1 MVGLDGR
8 DGVRPV
14 SRRPLHQPVRRGFT
28 VIEAIATIVV
38 LAVLG
43 SITSLLILNAVDGY
57 SDTATSAQLHG
68 EASIALDRAVREL
81 RRIEL
86 DSGASGIAPN
96 IDTVTATSIT
106 WSDSG
111 ADSYSLSLSGAD
123 LMLAVDGGA
132 AAVLLADAT
141 AFSVAT
147 YDESNTALA
156 ASLTGVACDP
166 IRRVALEVTLQR
178 HGVSETLRTKLF
190 IRSTMSGGGS

>member
-1 MVGLDGR
+1 MIGR
-8 DGVRPV
+8 QRH
-14 SRRPLHQPVRRGFT
+14 LATLRGFT
-28 VIEAIATIVV
+28 LIESIASMVV

-57 SDTATSAQLHG
+57 SDAATSAQLHG

-106 WSDSG
+106 WSDSAPG
-111 ADSYSLSLSGAD
+111 SYSLSVSGSD
-123 LMLAVDGGA
+123 VMLAVDGGA
-132 AAVLLADAT
+132 AAILLADAT

-166 IRRVALEVTLQR
+166 IRRIAIDVTLRQ
-178 HGVSETLRTKLF
+178 GEVIESLRTKLF

>member
-1 MVGLDGR
+1 MIGR
-8 DGVRPV
+8 
-14 SRRPLHQPVRRGFT
+14 RRHLVALRGFT
-28 VIEAIATIVV
+28 LIEAIATIVV

-43 SITSLLILNAVDGY
+43 SVTSLLILNAVDGY

-96 IDTVTATSIT
+96 IDSVTATSIT
-106 WSDSG
+106 WSDSA

-123 LMLAVDGGA
+123 VMLAVDGGA

-166 IRRVALEVTLQR
+166 IRRIAIDVTLRQ
-178 HGVSETLRTKLF
+178 GEVIESLRTKVF

>member
-1 MVGLDGR
+1 ML
-8 DGVRPV
+8 
-14 SRRPLHQPVRRGFT
+14 RGFT
-28 VIEAIATIVV
+28 LIELIATIVV

-57 SDTATSAQLHG
+57 SEAATSAQLHG

-81 RRIEL
+81 RKIEL
-86 DSGASGIAPN
+86 DSAATGVAPN
-96 IDTVTATSIT
+96 ISSVTPTSIA
-106 WSDSG
+106 WEPSS
-111 ADSYSLSLSGAD
+111 SLSLSGAQ
-123 LMLAVDGGA
+123 LMFVDNGA
-132 AAVLLADAT
+132 TAAVLLDDVSALSMT
-141 AFSVAT
+141 T